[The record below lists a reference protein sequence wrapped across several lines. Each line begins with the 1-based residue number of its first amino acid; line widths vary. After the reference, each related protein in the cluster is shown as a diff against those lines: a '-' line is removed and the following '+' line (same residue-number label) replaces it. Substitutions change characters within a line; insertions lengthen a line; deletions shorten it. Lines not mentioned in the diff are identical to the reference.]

1 MLKKVM
7 NIYLK
12 LKIFL
17 IICLFT
23 IFNSSIS
30 LSNEKFNEWLIEFK
44 GRAINQGVSKDT
56 VDNALKN
63 AKFLERI
70 VALDRKQPEFFEKT
84 YEYLDKRVNEARI
97 QAAKKLLSEN
107 SILLQKVNAKFK
119 VNNEILVAL
128 WGIETNFGVN
138 KGKVDIISALSTLSF
153 DNRRSEYFE
162 KELIILLKLIDKK
175 IVKYESLYGSWAGA
189 IGNFQF
195 MPSTIQNYALNF
207 DENLDIDLINSF
219 QDSLASAANYLKTI
233 GWNEKD
239 IWGFEIQTDKE
250 FDKNLISPDSRNF
263 KNKITIAQLK
273 LLGFK
278 NKNGSEIL
286 ITDKKEGW
294 LIRPDGEDGPIYI
307 VFDNF
312 LRLLEWNRS
321 LRFAITVGTLSDKI
335 KFKMRIKYLSYFSF
349 YYILSKSSNL

>member
-1 MLKKVM
+1 MD
-7 NIYLK
+7 IYLK

-119 VNNEILVAL
+119 VDNEILVAL

-207 DENLDIDLINSF
+207 DESSDIDLINSF

-335 KFKMRIKYLSYFSF
+335 KI
-349 YYILSKSSNL
+349 

>member
-1 MLKKVM
+1 MD
-7 NIYLK
+7 IYLK

-70 VALDRKQPEFFEKT
+70 IALDRKQPEFFEKT

-207 DENLDIDLINSF
+207 DENSDIDLINSF

-263 KNKITIAQLK
+263 KNKITISQLK

-294 LIRPDGEDGPIYI
+294 LIRPDGEDGPIYV

-321 LRFAITVGTLSDKI
+321 LRFAITVGTFSDKI
-335 KFKMRIKYLSYFSF
+335 KI
-349 YYILSKSSNL
+349 

>member
-1 MLKKVM
+1 MD
-7 NIYLK
+7 IYLK

-84 YEYLDKRVNEARI
+84 YEYLDKRVNDARI

-119 VNNEILVAL
+119 VDNEILVAL

-207 DENLDIDLINSF
+207 DENSDIDLINSF

-335 KFKMRIKYLSYFSF
+335 KI
-349 YYILSKSSNL
+349 

>member
-1 MLKKVM
+1 MD
-7 NIYLK
+7 IYLK

-44 GRAINQGVSKDT
+44 GRAISQGVSKDT

-84 YEYLDKRVNEARI
+84 YEYLDKRVNDARI

-119 VNNEILVAL
+119 VDNEILVAL

-207 DENLDIDLINSF
+207 DENSDIDLINSF

-239 IWGFEIQTDKE
+239 IWGLEIQTDKE

-273 LLGFK
+273 LIGFK

-335 KFKMRIKYLSYFSF
+335 KI
-349 YYILSKSSNL
+349 

>member
-1 MLKKVM
+1 M

-12 LKIFL
+12 FKIFL
-17 IICLFT
+17 IIYLFT
-23 IFNSSIS
+23 IFNPNIS
-30 LSNEKFNEWLIEFK
+30 LANEKFTEWLVGFK
-44 GRAINQGVSKDT
+44 GRAIAQGVSQET
-56 VDNALKN
+56 VDTALKN

-84 YEYLDKRVNEARI
+84 YEYLEKRVDEKRI
-97 QAAKKLLSEN
+97 QAAKNLLKEN
-107 SILLQKVNAKFK
+107 SPLLEKVSTKFK
-119 VNNEILVAL
+119 VDKEILVAL

-162 KELIILLKLIDKK
+162 KELIILLKLIDNKTL
-175 IVKYESLYGSWAGA
+175 KYDSLYGSWAGA

-195 MPSTIQNYALNF
+195 MPSTIQKHGINF
-207 DENLDIDLINSF
+207 DEVPDIDLINSF

-233 GWNEKD
+233 GWIEKD
-239 IWGFEIQTDKE
+239 KWGFEVRI
-250 FDKNLISPDSRNF
+250 DKNFDSSLINSDSRNL
-263 KNKITIAQLK
+263 KNKISIVQLK

-278 NKNGSEIL
+278 NRNGSEIAYE
-286 ITDKKEGW
+286 DKKEGW

-307 VFDNF
+307 VFDNY

-335 KFKMRIKYLSYFSF
+335 KI
-349 YYILSKSSNL
+349 

>member
-1 MLKKVM
+1 MD
-7 NIYLK
+7 IYLK

-207 DENLDIDLINSF
+207 DENSDIDLINSF

-294 LIRPDGEDGPIYI
+294 LIRPDGEDGPIYV

-335 KFKMRIKYLSYFSF
+335 K
-349 YYILSKSSNL
+349 ILNEK

>member
-1 MLKKVM
+1 MD
-7 NIYLK
+7 IYLK

-97 QAAKKLLSEN
+97 REAKKLLSEN

-207 DENLDIDLINSF
+207 DENSDIDLINSF

-263 KNKITIAQLK
+263 KNKITISQLK

-278 NKNGSEIL
+278 NKNGSEIS

-335 KFKMRIKYLSYFSF
+335 KI
-349 YYILSKSSNL
+349 

>member
-1 MLKKVM
+1 MD
-7 NIYLK
+7 IYLK

-207 DENLDIDLINSF
+207 DENSDIDLINSF

-233 GWNEKD
+233 GWTEKD

-335 KFKMRIKYLSYFSF
+335 KI
-349 YYILSKSSNL
+349 

>member
-1 MLKKVM
+1 MD
-7 NIYLK
+7 IYLK

-44 GRAINQGVSKDT
+44 GRAINHGVSKDT

-207 DENLDIDLINSF
+207 DENSDIDLINSF

-239 IWGFEIQTDKE
+239 IWGLEIQTDKE

-335 KFKMRIKYLSYFSF
+335 KI
-349 YYILSKSSNL
+349 

>member
-1 MLKKVM
+1 M
-7 NIYLK
+7 NIYPK
-12 LKIFL
+12 FKIFL
-17 IICLFT
+17 IIYLFT
-23 IFNSSIS
+23 IFNPNIS
-30 LSNEKFNEWLIEFK
+30 LANEKFTEWLVGFK
-44 GRAINQGVSKDT
+44 GRAIAQGVSQET
-56 VDNALKN
+56 VDTALKN

-84 YEYLDKRVNEARI
+84 YEYLEKRVDEKRI
-97 QAAKKLLSEN
+97 QAAKNLLKEN
-107 SILLQKVNAKFK
+107 SLLLEKVSTKFK
-119 VNNEILVAL
+119 VDKEILVAL

-162 KELIILLKLIDKK
+162 KELIILLKLIDNKTL
-175 IVKYESLYGSWAGA
+175 KYDSLYGSWAGA

-195 MPSTIQNYALNF
+195 MPSTIQKHGINF
-207 DENLDIDLINSF
+207 DEVPDIDLINSF

-233 GWNEKD
+233 GWIEKD
-239 IWGFEIQTDKE
+239 KWGFEVRI
-250 FDKNLISPDSRNF
+250 DKNFDSSLINSDSRNL
-263 KNKITIAQLK
+263 KNKISIVQLK

-278 NKNGSEIL
+278 NRNGSEIAYE
-286 ITDKKEGW
+286 DKKEGW

-307 VFDNF
+307 VFDNY

-335 KFKMRIKYLSYFSF
+335 KI
-349 YYILSKSSNL
+349 

>member
-1 MLKKVM
+1 M
-7 NIYLK
+7 NIYPK
-12 LKIFL
+12 FKIFL
-17 IICLFT
+17 IIYLFT
-23 IFNSSIS
+23 IFNPNIS
-30 LSNEKFNEWLIEFK
+30 LANEKFTEWLVGFK
-44 GRAINQGVSKDT
+44 GRAIAQGVSQET
-56 VDNALKN
+56 VDTALKN

-84 YEYLDKRVNEARI
+84 YEYLEKRVDEKRI
-97 QAAKKLLSEN
+97 QAAKNLLKEN
-107 SILLQKVNAKFK
+107 SPLLEKVSTKFK
-119 VNNEILVAL
+119 VDKEILVAL

-162 KELIILLKLIDKK
+162 KELIILLKLIDNKTL
-175 IVKYESLYGSWAGA
+175 KYDSLYGSWAGA

-195 MPSTIQNYALNF
+195 MPSTIQKHGINF
-207 DENLDIDLINSF
+207 DEVPDIDLINSF

-233 GWNEKD
+233 GWIEKD
-239 IWGFEIQTDKE
+239 KWGFEVRI
-250 FDKNLISPDSRNF
+250 DKNFDSSLINSDSRNL
-263 KNKITIAQLK
+263 KNKISIVQLK

-278 NKNGSEIL
+278 NRNGSEIVYE
-286 ITDKKEGW
+286 DKKEGW

-307 VFDNF
+307 VFDNY

-335 KFKMRIKYLSYFSF
+335 KI
-349 YYILSKSSNL
+349 

>member
-1 MLKKVM
+1 MD
-7 NIYLK
+7 IYLK

-84 YEYLDKRVNEARI
+84 YEYLDKRVNEPRI

-335 KFKMRIKYLSYFSF
+335 KI
-349 YYILSKSSNL
+349 

>member
-1 MLKKVM
+1 MD
-7 NIYLK
+7 IYLK

-30 LSNEKFNEWLIEFK
+30 LANEKFNEWLIEFK
-44 GRAINQGVSKDT
+44 GRAISQGISKDT

-70 VALDRKQPEFFEKT
+70 VELDRKQPEFFEKT

-119 VNNEILVAL
+119 VDNEILVAL

-153 DNRRSEYFE
+153 DNRRAEYFE

-207 DENLDIDLINSF
+207 DENSDIDLINSF
-219 QDSLASAANYLKTI
+219 HDSLASAANYLKTI
-233 GWNEKD
+233 GWNEND

-278 NKNGSEIL
+278 NKNRSEIL
-286 ITDKKEGW
+286 ISDKKEGW

-335 KFKMRIKYLSYFSF
+335 KL
-349 YYILSKSSNL
+349 

>member
-1 MLKKVM
+1 MD
-7 NIYLK
+7 IYLK

-97 QAAKKLLSEN
+97 RAAKKLLSEN

-207 DENLDIDLINSF
+207 DENSDIDLINSF
-219 QDSLASAANYLKTI
+219 QDSMASAANYLKTI

-335 KFKMRIKYLSYFSF
+335 KI
-349 YYILSKSSNL
+349 

>member
-1 MLKKVM
+1 MD
-7 NIYLK
+7 IYLK

-97 QAAKKLLSEN
+97 KAAKKLLNEN

-273 LLGFK
+273 LLDFK

-335 KFKMRIKYLSYFSF
+335 KI
-349 YYILSKSSNL
+349 

>member
-1 MLKKVM
+1 MD
-7 NIYLK
+7 IYLK

-97 QAAKKLLSEN
+97 RAAKKLLSEN

-207 DENLDIDLINSF
+207 DENPDIDLINSF

-335 KFKMRIKYLSYFSF
+335 KI
-349 YYILSKSSNL
+349 

>member
-1 MLKKVM
+1 MD
-7 NIYLK
+7 IYLK

-70 VALDRKQPEFFEKT
+70 IALDRKQPEFFEKT

-207 DENLDIDLINSF
+207 DENSDIDLINSF

-263 KNKITIAQLK
+263 KNKITISQLK

-335 KFKMRIKYLSYFSF
+335 KI
-349 YYILSKSSNL
+349 

>member
-1 MLKKVM
+1 MD
-7 NIYLK
+7 IYLK

-44 GRAINQGVSKDT
+44 GRAISQGVSKDT

-207 DENLDIDLINSF
+207 DENSDIDLINSF

-239 IWGFEIQTDKE
+239 IWGLEIQTDKE

-335 KFKMRIKYLSYFSF
+335 KI
-349 YYILSKSSNL
+349 